1 MFLSMKKQYLLQ
13 FSILAGIFASTPLDV
28 KTQICIGN
36 AKIEKLKTWPHSKIV
51 LDQGHVLGNTNFSS
65 GRQICV
71 FTRSPCFFLR
81 LKMAIVF
88 FK

>member
-36 AKIEKLKTWPHSKIV
+36 AKIEKLKTWPHSKIII
-51 LDQGHVLGNTNFSS
+51 DQGHVLGNTNFCP
-65 GRQICV
+65 GRQICG
-71 FTRSPCFFLR
+71 FTHMQCFFLR
-81 LKMAIVF
+81 FKKAIVF
-88 FK
+88 CK

>member
-36 AKIEKLKTWPHSKIV
+36 AKIEKLKTWPHSKIA
-51 LDQGHVLGNTNFSS
+51 LDQGYLLGNTNFHP
-65 GRQICV
+65 GRQWFV
-71 FTRSPCFFLR
+71 LTPMECFFSQ
-81 LKMAIVF
+81 I
-88 FK
+88 